1 MKRRGKLSRRFFGE
15 IRDMALMDFSGNRV
29 NIYWKINGN
38 IKTIEEKKWNKN
50 RNNMKFYIDKWK

>member
-1 MKRRGKLSRRFFGE
+1 MSRRIFGE
-15 IRDMALMDFSGNRV
+15 NRDMARMDFSGNRV